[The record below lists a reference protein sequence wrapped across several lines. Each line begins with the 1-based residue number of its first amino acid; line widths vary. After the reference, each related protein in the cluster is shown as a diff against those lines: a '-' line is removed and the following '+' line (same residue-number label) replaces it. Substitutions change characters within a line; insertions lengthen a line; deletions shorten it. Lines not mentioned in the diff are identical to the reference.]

1 MPKAKSPIV
10 PYQISS
16 ERITETY
23 LSFFTQRDHQRIAG
37 APLAIPETTTS
48 FIIAGMQ
55 PLLPY
60 FRGARVPP
68 APRLTGWQRCL
79 RTDDVELVG
88 SNIGKMST
96 FHMLGNWSIGDYGR
110 RDAISL
116 ADDLLAELG
125 IDREDLWVTTFGG
138 DSELGLPPDEE
149 TRLEWLRVGVPDQRL
164 VALGAEDN
172 FWTTGGPGPCGR
184 DSELFI
190 DLGEEYG
197 CGKPTCR
204 PGCDC
209 ERFLEIWNLVF
220 IEFERDGEGTITPL
234 PFMSIDTGMG
244 LERVAMVLQHSTS
257 VFETDLFTPA
267 LVQLDQFI
275 AAAEAAPLQSGRGPG
290 QIKSSQQSR
299 RMIVDH
305 MRSAL
310 LLLLEGIVPLHDGR
324 GSVLRRLI
332 RRAAT
337 RGQLLGI
344 SKPFLSRLL
353 VPLADAHGGLITEA
367 ERQRIPDV
375 VEIVRGEEQR
385 FAGVL
390 RAGLRVLDRATQDA
404 DAMVPGEW
412 LFQLQAERGFP
423 ADLAAEVLGE
433 RGIQIE
439 WPSFLAADSRH
450 REVSRVKR
458 EVGPEW

>member
-1 MPKAKSPIV
+1 MPKAKSPTV

-23 LSFFTQRDHQRIAG
+23 LSFFTQHGHRRIAG
-37 APLAIPETTTS
+37 VPLAIPETTTS

-60 FRGARVPP
+60 FRGTMVPL

-79 RTDDVELVG
+79 RTDDVEMVG
-88 SNIGKMST
+88 SNARKMSS

-110 RDAISL
+110 REAISL
-116 ADDLLAELG
+116 AVDLLAVLG
-125 IDREDLWVTTFGG
+125 IDREQLWVTTFGG
-138 DSELGLPPDEE
+138 DTELGLPPDEE
-149 TRLEWLRVGVPDQRL
+149 TSLEWLRAGVPDQRL

-190 DLGEEYG
+190 DRGEEHG
-197 CGKPTCR
+197 CGKVTCR

-220 IEFERDGEGTITPL
+220 IEFEQDAEGTITPL
-234 PFMSIDTGMG
+234 PFMSVDTGMG
-244 LERVAMVLQHSTS
+244 LERIAMVLQHAPS
-257 VFETDLFTPA
+257 VFETDLYIPA
-267 LVQLDQFI
+267 LVQLDQLI
-275 AAAEAAPLQSGRGPG
+275 SAAEAPVQSAMGSG
-290 QIKSSQQSR
+290 QMTSSLQSR

-310 LLLLEGIVPLHDGR
+310 LVLLEGIVPLHEGR

-353 VPLADAHGGLITEA
+353 VPLAEAHGGLITKE
-367 ERQRIPDV
+367 ERGRIPDA
-375 VEIVRGEEQR
+375 VEIVRAEEQR

-390 RAGLRVLDRATQDA
+390 RAGLRVLDRVVLDKDA
-404 DAMVPGEW
+404 RVPGEW
-412 LFQLQAERGFP
+412 IFQLQAERGFP
-423 ADLAAEVLGE
+423 ADLAAEVLSE

-439 WPSFLAADSRH
+439 WPSFFAADSRH
-450 REVSRVKR
+450 REVSRVR
-458 EVGPEW
+458 RAGGPQE

>member
-1 MPKAKSPIV
+1 MPKSKSPIV

-23 LSFFTQRDHQRIAG
+23 LSFFAQHGHQRIAG
-37 APLAIPETTTS
+37 VPLAIPETTTS

-79 RTDDVELVG
+79 RTDDVEVVG
-88 SNIGKMST
+88 SNVCKMST

-110 RDAISL
+110 REAISL
-116 ADDLLAELG
+116 AVDLLAELG
-125 IDREDLWVTTFGG
+125 IDREDLWVTTFAG
-138 DSELGLPPDEE
+138 DTELGLPPDEE

-190 DLGEEYG
+190 DRGREYG
-197 CGKPTCR
+197 CGKATCR

-209 ERFLEIWNLVF
+209 ERFLEFWNLVF
-220 IEFERDGEGTITPL
+220 IEFEQHADGTITSL
-234 PFMSIDTGMG
+234 PFMSVDTGMG
-244 LERVAMVLQHSTS
+244 LERIAMVLQHAPS

-267 LVQLDQFI
+267 LVQLDLLI
-275 AAAEAAPLQSGRGPG
+275 TTAEAPLQSGRGPG
-290 QIKSSQQSR
+290 QIKSSQQAR

-310 LLLLEGIVPLHDGR
+310 LLLLEGVVPLHDGR

-344 SKPFLSRLL
+344 SRPFLSRLL

-367 ERQRIPDV
+367 ERQHIPDV
-375 VEIVRGEEQR
+375 VEIVRAEEQR

-390 RAGLRVLDRATQDA
+390 RAGLRVLDRATLDKN
-404 DAMVPGEW
+404 AMVPGEW
-412 LFQLQAERGFP
+412 LFQFQAERGFP

-433 RGIQIE
+433 QGIQIE
-439 WPSFLAADSRH
+439 WPSFYAADSRH

-458 EVGPEW
+458 GGGQGQ

>member
-23 LSFFTQRDHQRIAG
+23 LSHFTQHGHQRLAG

-79 RTDDVELVG
+79 RTDDVEMVG
-88 SNIGKMST
+88 SNIRKMST

-110 RDAISL
+110 REAISL
-116 ADDLLAELG
+116 AVDLLAELG
-125 IDREDLWVTTFGG
+125 IDRGDLWVTTFGG
-138 DSELGLPPDEE
+138 DTELGLPPDEE

-190 DLGEEYG
+190 DRGMEYG
-197 CGKPTCR
+197 CGKATCR

-209 ERFLEIWNLVF
+209 DRFLEFWNLVF
-220 IEFERDGEGTITPL
+220 IEFEQHADGTITSL
-234 PFMSIDTGMG
+234 PFMSVDTGMG
-244 LERVAMVLQHSTS
+244 LERIAMVLQQAPS

-267 LVQLDQFI
+267 LVQLDQLI
-275 AAAEAAPLQSGRGPG
+275 TAAEAPPQSGSDPDSIR
-290 QIKSSQQSR
+290 SRQQSR

-310 LLLLEGIVPLHDGR
+310 LLLLEGIVPAHDGR

-344 SKPFLSRLL
+344 SEPFLSRLL

-367 ERQRIPDV
+367 ERRNIAEA
-375 VEIVRGEEQR
+375 VETVGTEEQR

-390 RAGLRVLDRATQDA
+390 RAGLRVLDRAAQDT
-404 DAMVPGEW
+404 DTMVSGEW

-433 RGIQIE
+433 RGIHIE
-439 WPSFLAADSRH
+439 WPSFFAADSRH
-450 REVSRVKR
+450 REVSRIKKG
-458 EVGPEW
+458 EGPE

>member
-1 MPKAKSPIV
+1 MSKSKFPVV
-10 PYQISS
+10 PSQISS
-16 ERITETY
+16 EQIAETY
-23 LSFFTQRDHQRIAG
+23 LSFFMKHGHQRIDG
-37 APLAIPETTTS
+37 APMAIPETTTS

-60 FRGARVPP
+60 FRGALAPP

-88 SNIGKMST
+88 SNRRKMSS

-110 RDAISL
+110 REAISL
-116 ADDLLAELG
+116 AVELLGELG
-125 IDREDLWVTTFGG
+125 IDRKSLWVTTFGG
-138 DSELGLPPDEE
+138 DAALGLESDEE
-149 TRLEWLRVGVPDQRL
+149 ARLEWLRVGVPEPQL
-164 VALGAEDN
+164 LALGAEDN

-184 DSELFI
+184 DSEVFI
-190 DLGEEYG
+190 DFGPESG
-197 CGKPTCR
+197 CGKPSCR
-204 PGCDC
+204 PGCEC

-220 IEFERDGEGTITPL
+220 IEFEQDRNGAISAL
-234 PFMSIDTGMG
+234 PFMSVDTGMG
-244 LERVAMVLQHSTS
+244 LERIAMVLQHAPS
-257 VFETDLFTPA
+257 VFETDLFTLA
-267 LVQLDQFI
+267 LVQLEQLI
-275 AAAEAAPLQSGRGPG
+275 TAVET
-290 QIKSSQQSR
+290 SSQASDSPAENRSAERSR

-310 LLLLEGIVPLHDGR
+310 LLLLEGIVPMHDGR

-337 RGQLLGI
+337 RGRSLGI

-353 VPLADAHGGLITEA
+353 LPLADAHGGLITEA

-375 VEIVRGEEQR
+375 VEMVRVEEQR

-390 RAGLRVLDRATQDA
+390 KAGLQMLHHAVLDKN
-404 DAMVPGEW
+404 AMVPGEW

-433 RGIQIE
+433 RGILIE
-439 WPSFLAADSRH
+439 WPGFYAADLRH

-458 EVGPEW
+458 KEGLDQR